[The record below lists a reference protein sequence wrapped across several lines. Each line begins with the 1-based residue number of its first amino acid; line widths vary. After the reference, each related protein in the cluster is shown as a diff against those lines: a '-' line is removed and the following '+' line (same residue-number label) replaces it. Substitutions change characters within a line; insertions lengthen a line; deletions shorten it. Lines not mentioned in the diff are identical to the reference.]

1 MVGCQ
6 TSRSHYE
13 SAPYR
18 VLKKAGAFEVREYPS
33 LHLVETP
40 WSGRM
45 EKRNTGFRK
54 LFRYISGQNEAALKI
69 PMTTPVFISAQTEEA
84 EGSMAF
90 VMPIDRR
97 AEEIPKPSDESVKLR
112 RMRGGMY
119 AVCRFSGRTTK
130 GNEEAS
136 LKKLQGWMGQQGLR
150 AAGEAVWGYFDPPW
164 TLPFLKRNEVMVPV
178 SVPVR

>member
-1 MVGCQ
+1 MSSIVGAVGWWGVLGVLGVFGVLVVGCQ

-40 WSGRM
+40 GSGRM

-69 PMTTPVFISAQTEEA
+69 PMTTPVFILAQTE
-84 EGSMAF
+84 
-90 VMPIDRR
+90 
-97 AEEIPKPSDESVKLR
+97 
-112 RMRGGMY
+112 
-119 AVCRFSGRTTK
+119 
-130 GNEEAS
+130 
-136 LKKLQGWMGQQGLR
+136 
-150 AAGEAVWGYFDPPW
+150 
-164 TLPFLKRNEVMVPV
+164 
-178 SVPVR
+178 